1 VLRQCSWGR
10 FTRFSAT
17 LGEITLAC
25 FINTILIRP
34 PAAIAEEPLELE
46 SVPRVCTLSA
56 DDEEC
61 RAKVVLSWRSSS
73 PVSVCLGIAERPQP
87 YRCWQDAL
95 QGSYELELAATGDVR
110 FVLTEGEPRTVH
122 ASVVLRVVR
131 ETKRYR
137 HKRREPWNVFD

>member
-1 VLRQCSWGR
+1 VR

-34 PAAIAEEPLELE
+34 PAAMAEEPLELE

-56 DDEEC
+56 DDEQC
-61 RAKVVLSWRSSS
+61 RTKVVLSWRSPG
-73 PVSVCLGIAERPQP
+73 PVSVCLGSADKAEP
-87 YRCWQDAL
+87 YRCWQDAS
-95 QGSYELELAATGDVR
+95 QGSYELELAVAGDVR
-110 FVLTEGEPRTVH
+110 FVLTEGERGTVR

-131 ETKRYR
+131 EAKRYR
-137 HKRREPWNVFD
+137 HKRREPWNVLD

>member
-1 VLRQCSWGR
+1 LRQCSWVR

-17 LGEITLAC
+17 LAEITLAC

-56 DDEEC
+56 DDEQC
-61 RAKVVLSWRSSS
+61 RTRVVLSWHS
-73 PVSVCLGIAERPQP
+73 PRRISVCLGRADQPEP
-87 YRCWQDAL
+87 YRCWQESS
-95 QGSYELELAATGDVR
+95 QGSYELELAAAGDVR
-110 FVLTEGEPRTVH
+110 FVLTEGERVR
-122 ASVVLRVVR
+122 AAVVLRVVR
-131 ETKRYR
+131 EAKRQR